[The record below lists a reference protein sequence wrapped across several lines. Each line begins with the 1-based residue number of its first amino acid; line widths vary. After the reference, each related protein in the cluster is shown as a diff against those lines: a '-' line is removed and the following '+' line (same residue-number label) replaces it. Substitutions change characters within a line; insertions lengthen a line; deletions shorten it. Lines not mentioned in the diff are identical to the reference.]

1 MFYIAFALGLFVG
14 IAFLESFG
22 QCCVV
27 GFSYREGLIFTLAYI
42 SFLAWKSL
50 ELGCHISQ
58 GLVMHA
64 CSVPSSD
71 EVAIAHKHS
80 QSVTSDE
87 AVQSHPNPF
96 KN

>member
-1 MFYIAFALGLFVG
+1 MGLH
-14 IAFLESFG
+14 FLRVLDS
-22 QCCVV
+22 VV
-27 GFSYREGLIFTLAYI
+27 LLVSLTERGLIFNLAYI
-42 SFLAWKSL
+42 FFLAWKSL
-50 ELGCHISQ
+50 DLGCHISQ